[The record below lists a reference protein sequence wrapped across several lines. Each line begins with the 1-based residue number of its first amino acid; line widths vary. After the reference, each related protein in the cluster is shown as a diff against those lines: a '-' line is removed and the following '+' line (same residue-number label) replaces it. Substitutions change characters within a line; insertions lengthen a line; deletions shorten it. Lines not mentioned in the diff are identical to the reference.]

1 MCHSDI
7 LRRGA
12 GTIRHDVSQQAYTS
26 YGASVSLASVGML
39 TTLHSGGSR
48 IATGTLIAPDVIL
61 TAAHTLQNANSLNFM
76 VGGLYY
82 TASDWLTHPN
92 WTGNLPA
99 GYDLALVKLSNSVTN
114 VAPATRYRGSAE
126 VGTISTIAGFGKT
139 GTGLTGAT
147 TYDGKKRAGTNRVDS
162 TSAGSGSDARLLW
175 IDFDQPTTYS
185 QRTAVTGATTREFMP
200 ALGDSGGG
208 MFMSTSQGLELIG
221 VNSFTYGAGSNI
233 NSRYGDYAGY
243 VRVSAFNAWIDSVLQ
258 SWTAVTPTS
267 ALATNND
274 WSANGLDD
282 ATITSNPTAVPEP
295 SSAILALMAIVGLA
309 RYARRKL

>member
-1 MCHSDI
+1 
-7 LRRGA
+7 
-12 GTIRHDVSQQAYTS
+12 
-26 YGASVSLASVGML
+26 
-39 TTLHSGGSR
+39 
-48 IATGTLIAPDVIL
+48 LIAPDVIL

-99 GYDLALVKLSNSVTN
+99 GYDLALVKLSSAVTN

-126 VGTISTIAGFGKT
+126 VGSISTIAGYGKT

-147 TYDGKKRAGTNRVDS
+147 TYDGKIRAGTNRVDS
-162 TSAGSGSDARLLW
+162 TSAGSGDDARLLW

-185 QRTAVTGATTREFMP
+185 QRTAVTGATAREIMP

-208 MFMSTSQGLELIG
+208 MFINTSQGLELIG

-243 VRVSAFNAWIDSVLQ
+243 VRVSAFNDWIDSVLQ
-258 SWTAVTPTS
+258 SWTSVTPTS
-267 ALATNND
+267 ALATTND
-274 WSANGLDD
+274 WNANGLEDSTMTGN
-282 ATITSNPTAVPEP
+282 ATVVPEP
-295 SSAILALMAIVGLA
+295 SSAILALLA
-309 RYARRKL
+309 LCAFLTMRRRKS